1 MLLKKLEFDQ
11 RKRIVMKPRFEAQAG
26 SRIYTNPV
34 KITNFSR
41 AVPRLLAGVPF
52 PRKFITLRTRVT
64 AVNHLFDIPET
75 MEKFTTPSR
84 SPHQE
89 TNKSK
94 GVSSIPVDILDSPK
108 EYIFFMDVPG
118 RTKSDIQ
125 VTVEDERTLVIRSNG
140 KRKREDGEEEGC
152 KYIRLERR
160 VPHKLLRK
168 FKLPEDANV
177 SAISAKCENGVLTIV
192 VEKLP
197 PPAKPKTVEVAIF

>member
-1 MLLKKLEFDQ
+1 M
-11 RKRIVMKPRFEAQAG
+11 
-26 SRIYTNPV
+26 
-34 KITNFSR
+34 
-41 AVPRLLAGVPF
+41 
-52 PRKFITLRTRVT
+52 
-64 AVNHLFDIPET
+64 
-75 MEKFTTPSR
+75 
-84 SPHQE
+84 
-89 TNKSK
+89 
-94 GVSSIPVDILDSPK
+94 
-108 EYIFFMDVPG
+108 
-118 RTKSDIQ
+118 
-125 VTVEDERTLVIRSNG
+125 VIRSNG